1 MHMDWRFIIMNR
13 KLKIGIVGLGNIAQK
28 VYLPFLTKEV
38 NWCLVGAYSP
48 TESRRK
54 QICKEYRI
62 KDFSNLSNLI
72 SSCDAV
78 FVHSSTDSHFTV
90 ISEALNMGK
99 DVYVDKPLTP
109 TIEQSEQLVELSTKK
124 GRKLMVG
131 FNRRFAPL
139 YTEVKKQVN
148 NAAWVRVEKHRIKSS
163 SPADFKFTLLDD
175 YIHLVDTAR
184 WLGEPEGSIVGH
196 VEINEKNQM
205 IYAEHNYISEN
216 KKRIFL
222 GMHRSSGT
230 NLELL
235 EMVGENAIV
244 RVKNMDTM
252 EVEME
257 GKIITNSSPSWETI
271 IKRRGFEDAIMH
283 FINSV
288 IGNTEPSINGEEA
301 LKSQILVGD
310 MIEKAGIEK

>member
-1 MHMDWRFIIMNR
+1 MDR
-13 KLKIGIVGLGNIAQK
+13 KLNIGIVGLGNIAQK
-28 VYLPFLTKEV
+28 VYLPFLTKEM
-38 NWCLVGAYSP
+38 NWNLVGAYSP
-48 TESRRK
+48 TEGRRK
-54 QICKEYRI
+54 QICKQYRI
-62 KDFSNLSNLI
+62 KDFSSPDDLI
-72 SSCDAV
+72 SNSDAV
-78 FVHSSTDSHFTV
+78 FVHSSTDSHFEI

-99 DVYVDKPLTP
+99 DVYVDKPLTS
-109 TIEQSEQLVELSTKK
+109 TVGQSEQLVELSTKK

-139 YTEVKKQVN
+139 YTEAKKQVN
-148 NAAWVRVEKHRIKSS
+148 NAAWVRVEKHRVKSS

-184 WLGEPEGSIVGH
+184 WLGEPAGSIEGH
-196 VEINEKNQM
+196 VEVNEKNQM
-205 IYAEHNYISEN
+205 IYAEHNYMSEN

-235 EMVGENAIV
+235 EIVGENAIV

-283 FINSV
+283 FMNSV
-288 IGNTEPSINGEEA
+288 IGDTEPSINGEEA
-301 LKSQILVGD
+301 LKSQIMVGE
-310 MIEKAGIEK
+310 MIEKTGIVK

>member
-1 MHMDWRFIIMNR
+1 MDR

-28 VYLPFLTKEV
+28 VYLPFLTKETDW
-38 NWCLVGAYSP
+38 NLVGAYSP

-78 FVHSSTDSHFTV
+78 FVHSSTDSHFQV
-90 ISEALNMGK
+90 ISEALNMEK
-99 DVYVDKPLTP
+99 DVYVDKPLASTV
-109 TIEQSEQLVELSTKK
+109 EQSERLVDLSKRK

-131 FNRRFAPL
+131 FNRRFAPM
-139 YTEVKKQVN
+139 YIEAKKQVN
-148 NAAWVRVEKHRIKSS
+148 NVAWIRVEKHRIKSS
-163 SPADFKFTLLDD
+163 SQVDFKFTLLDD

-184 WLGEPEGSIVGH
+184 WLGEPSGPIEGH

-216 KKRIFL
+216 KNRIFL
-222 GMHRSSGT
+222 GMHRSAGT
-230 NLELL
+230 NLEQL
-235 EMVGENAIV
+235 EIVGENAIV

-252 EVEME
+252 EIERE
-257 GKIITNSSPSWETI
+257 GKVITNSSPSWETI

-288 IGNTEPSINGEEA
+288 IGDTEPSINGEEA
-301 LKSQILVGD
+301 LKSQILVKQI
-310 MIEKAGIEK
+310 IEKTGTVK